1 MRRALVVLLASLT
14 ALAPATAQQPDAPRT
29 YTVREGDTLWAI
41 AERFLKDPF
50 RWAEVH
56 KKNAEKIRDPH
67 WIYPGQV
74 IDLVD
79 LFGPALDSTM
89 VDSTAAVP
97 ATEPSIFA
105 VRRTAPAR
113 AAVEVPATSTAA
125 PRLSRALG
133 EAAATPYLVGLDG
146 LRAAGALGGV
156 ADAEVGVRASRDDRP
171 MQAFDRVLLTLP
183 SRSGVAPDARF
194 VAFRYGP
201 TLRGRGRVVI
211 PTGVLRVIGVG
222 ETGAVE
228 AQLISTFET
237 VRAGQSLLPLDSALT
252 DPVAPSAVEAGPMVT
267 VLWVEGDALIPTTG
281 QDVILSPASDGSV
294 LRPGDQVT
302 FSGRATAGEGAL
314 VATLRVVKVTPQGAT
329 ARVVSQGLG
338 RLNRGMTGRVSARV
352 PAGR

>member
-1 MRRALVVLLASLT
+1 MRRALVILLASLT
-14 ALAPATAQQPDAPRT
+14 ALAPATAQQHDAPRT
-29 YTVREGDTLWAI
+29 YTVREGDTLWGI

-50 RWAEVH
+50 RWADVH

-79 LFGPALDSTM
+79 LFGAALDST
-89 VDSTAAVP
+89 TADRSDAVP
-97 ATEPSIFA
+97 GNEPSIFA

-113 AAVEVPATSTAA
+113 AVVEAPAMLPAA

-146 LRAAGALGGV
+146 MQAAGALGGV
-156 ADAEVGVRASRDDRP
+156 ADADVGVRATRYDRP
-171 MQAFDRVLLTLP
+171 MQVFDRVLLTLP
-183 SRSGVAPDARF
+183 SAVGVAPEARF

-222 ETGAVE
+222 ENGAAE

-237 VRAGQSLLPLDSALT
+237 VRAGQALIPLDTVLAT
-252 DPVAPSAVEAGPMVT
+252 PVAPSAVAAGPTVT

-294 LRPGDQVT
+294 LQPGDQVT
-302 FSGRATAGEGAL
+302 FSGRATAGESAL
-314 VATLRVVKVTPQGAT
+314 VATLRIVKVTPQGAT

-338 RLNRGMTGRVSARV
+338 RLDRGMTGRVSARV
-352 PAGR
+352 PAGL

>member
-14 ALAPATAQQPDAPRT
+14 ALAPATAQQADAPRT

-79 LFGPALDSTM
+79 LFGAALDSTAT
-89 VDSTAAVP
+89 DSAGIVP
-97 ATEPSIFA
+97 SNEPSIFA
-105 VRRTAPAR
+105 VRRPAPGR
-113 AAVEVPATSTAA
+113 VAVEAPVTTTAA

-146 LRAAGALGGV
+146 LRPLGAIGRVSETELDSRAA
-156 ADAEVGVRASRDDRP
+156 RADRP
-171 MQAFDRVLLTLP
+171 IQAFDRVLLSLP
-183 SRSGVAPDARF
+183 AGAAALPDARL

-201 TLRGRGRVVI
+201 TLKRRGRVVI
-211 PTGVLRVIGVG
+211 PTGVLRVVG
-222 ETGAVE
+222 PGANGATE
-228 AQLISTFET
+228 AQLIAAFESVT
-237 VRAGQSLLPLDSALT
+237 AGQSLVALDTVLPELPPPTPLET
-252 DPVAPSAVEAGPMVT
+252 GPAVEI
-267 VLWVEGDALIPTTG
+267 LWVEGDALIPTTG
-281 QDVILSPASDGSV
+281 QEVIISAPRDGSR

-302 FSGRATAGEGAL
+302 FSGRATAGESAL
-314 VATLRVVKVTPQGAT
+314 VATLRVVKVTPQAAT

-338 RLNRGMTGRVSARV
+338 RLERGMTGRVSARV
-352 PAGR
+352 P

>member
-1 MRRALVVLLASLT
+1 MRRALAVLLASLI
-14 ALAPATAQQPDAPRT
+14 ALAPATAQQSDAPRT

-79 LFGPALDSTM
+79 LFGAALDSTT
-89 VDSTAAVP
+89 VDSAAAVP
-97 ATEPSIFA
+97 ANEPSIFA
-105 VRRTAPAR
+105 VRRTAPGR
-113 AAVEVPATSTAA
+113 VVVEAPVTTTTA

-146 LRAAGALGGV
+146 IQAAGALGGV
-156 ADAEVGVRASRDDRP
+156 ADADVGVRATRYDRP
-171 MQAFDRVLLTLP
+171 MQVFDRVLLTLP
-183 SRSGVAPDARF
+183 SGAGVAPESRF

-222 ETGAVE
+222 ENGAAE

-237 VRAGQSLLPLDSALT
+237 VRAGQSLIPLDSVLSEPA
-252 DPVAPSAVEAGPMVT
+252 APSALEAGPTVT

-302 FSGRATAGEGAL
+302 FSGRAAAGESAL

-338 RLNRGMTGRVSARV
+338 RLERGMTGRVSARV
-352 PAGR
+352 PAGP